1 MRKVYLLYIQDN
13 LMGIYTTQKQCQFY
27 LKELKSHKKNLSLSN
42 CDCNGCTS
50 YNFNVIVK
58 PLNHIP
64 TIMDEQGNILEIIE
78 YKSK

>member
-1 MRKVYLLYIQDN
+1 MRKVYLLYLQDN

-27 LKELKSHKKNLSLSN
+27 LKQLKKMYDKYNL
-42 CDCNGCTS
+42 
-50 YNFNVIVK
+50 YVIVK

-64 TIMDEQGNILEIIE
+64 TIMDEDGNILEIIE

>member
-27 LKELKSHKKNLSLSN
+27 LKQLKKMYNKYNL
-42 CDCNGCTS
+42 
-50 YNFNVIVK
+50 YVIVK

-64 TIMDEQGNILEIIE
+64 TIMDEDGNILEISE

>member
-13 LMGIYTTQKQCQFY
+13 LMGIYSTQKQCQFY
-27 LKELKSHKKNLSLSN
+27 LKQLKKMYNKYNL
-42 CDCNGCTS
+42 
-50 YNFNVIVK
+50 YVIVK

-64 TIMDEQGNILEIIE
+64 TIMDEDGNILEIIE

>member
-13 LMGIYTTQKQCQFY
+13 LMVIYTTQKQCQFY
-27 LKELKSHKKNLSLSN
+27 LKQLKKMYNKYNL
-42 CDCNGCTS
+42 
-50 YNFNVIVK
+50 YVIVK

-64 TIMDEQGNILEIIE
+64 TIMDEDGNILEIIE

>member
-27 LKELKSHKKNLSLSN
+27 LKQLKKMYNKYNL
-42 CDCNGCTS
+42 
-50 YNFNVIVK
+50 YVIVK

-64 TIMDEQGNILEIIE
+64 TIMDEDGNILEIIE

>member
-1 MRKVYLLYIQDN
+1 MRKVYLLYLHDN

-27 LKELKSHKKNLSLSN
+27 LKQLKKM
-42 CDCNGCTS
+42 
-50 YNFNVIVK
+50 YNKYYLYVIVK

-64 TIMDEQGNILEIIE
+64 TIMDEDGNILEIIE

>member
-27 LKELKSHKKNLSLSN
+27 LKQLKSNKQILSLSN

-50 YNFNVIVK
+50 YDFNVVVK
-58 PLNHIP
+58 QLNLIP
-64 TIMDEQGNILEIIE
+64 TIMDKDCNILEIIE

>member
-1 MRKVYLLYIQDN
+1 MRKVYLLYLQDN

-27 LKELKSHKKNLSLSN
+27 LKQLKKMYNKYNL
-42 CDCNGCTS
+42 
-50 YNFNVIVK
+50 YVIVK

-64 TIMDEQGNILEIIE
+64 TIMDEDGNILEIIE

>member
-1 MRKVYLLYIQDN
+1 MRKVYLLYLQDN

-27 LKELKSHKKNLSLSN
+27 LKQLKKMYK
-42 CDCNGCTS
+42 GVF
-50 YNFNVIVK
+50 YQPAAIIVK

-64 TIMDEQGNILEIIE
+64 TIMDEDGNILEIIE

>member
-13 LMGIYTTQKQCQFY
+13 LIGIYTTQKQCQFY
-27 LKELKSHKKNLSLSN
+27 LKQLKKMYNKYNL
-42 CDCNGCTS
+42 
-50 YNFNVIVK
+50 YVIVK

-64 TIMDEQGNILEIIE
+64 TIMDEDGNILEIIE

>member
-1 MRKVYLLYIQDN
+1 MRKVYLLYLQDN

-27 LKELKSHKKNLSLSN
+27 LKQLKAARKMWATMYNKYNL
-42 CDCNGCTS
+42 
-50 YNFNVIVK
+50 YVIVK

-64 TIMDEQGNILEIIE
+64 TIMDEDGNILEIIE